1 MPQLEKQ
8 ILSSKDKQVIDDL
21 WPTPA
26 DMFVPSEGYIPT
38 TEDKP
43 KINVGKYKPHLVTP
57 ALIEAVARVREY
69 GVTKY
74 GGENGW
80 KMMSVTDYLDA
91 MLRHA
96 DACRND
102 PTARDEESGVLH
114 IAQVACNCMFLL
126 ELMGEPFVTEDWAE
140 RLDEVRQKYGR

>member
-8 ILSSKDKQVIDDL
+8 IQSSKDKQCPDVKL
-21 WPTPA
+21 VMQNGLLGPE
-26 DMFVPSEGYIPT
+26 SYIPAA
-38 TEDKP
+38 EDKP
-43 KINVGKYKPHLVTP
+43 KINAGKYKPHLVTP

-126 ELMGEPFVTEDWAE
+126 ELMGEPFIPEDWTE

>member
-8 ILSSKDKQVIDDL
+8 ILSSKDKQRVEGTTKFNDDL
-21 WPTPA
+21 WPTTA
-26 DMFVPSEGYIPT
+26 DYVPT
-38 TEDKP
+38 LEDKP

-126 ELMGEPFVTEDWAE
+126 ELMGEPFIPENWTE

>member
-1 MPQLEKQ
+1 MNKA
-8 ILSSKDKQVIDDL
+8 KDVKLVMQNGLLCPED
-21 WPTPA
+21 
-26 DMFVPSEGYIPT
+26 YIPAP
-38 TEDKP
+38 EDKP

-74 GGENGW
+74 GGEHGW
-80 KMMSVTDYLDA
+80 KMMTVTDYLDA

-114 IAQVACNCMFLL
+114 IAQVACNCMFIL

-140 RLDEVRQKYGR
+140 RLDKVRQKYGR